1 MLYLFVAL
9 FLFFDAVVIHIL
21 VCRQSRQEGQLLLK
35 IFFLIAGFNL
45 VLCWAVYLLVFA
57 KYASASFNVWT
68 VPLPWASTAIYLLLI
83 PTYLVF
89 YFSTQQMSP
98 SKKIMILL
106 LGNGMSAKDLQAHF
120 KDEELIVPRIT
131 DLLTTGCI
139 VDRNGRYTLTFSGV
153 QMARVYALYQ
163 AVLGR
168 KKGG

>member
-9 FLFFDAVVIHIL
+9 FFFFDAVVIHIL
-21 VCRQSRQEGQLLLK
+21 VCRQSKEEGLFLK
-35 IFFLIAGFNL
+35 VFFLIAGINLAVCWVIYQL
-45 VLCWAVYLLVFA
+45 VLV
-57 KYASASFNVWT
+57 KYASAAFNMWT

-106 LGNGMSAKDLQAHF
+106 LGDGMSAKDLQAHF
-120 KDEELIVPRIT
+120 KDEELIVPRIN
-131 DLLTTGCI
+131 DLLITGCM
-139 VDRNGRYTLTFSGV
+139 VDRDGRYALTFSGQ
-153 QMARVYALYQ
+153 QMARMYALYQ
-163 AVLGR
+163 GILGR